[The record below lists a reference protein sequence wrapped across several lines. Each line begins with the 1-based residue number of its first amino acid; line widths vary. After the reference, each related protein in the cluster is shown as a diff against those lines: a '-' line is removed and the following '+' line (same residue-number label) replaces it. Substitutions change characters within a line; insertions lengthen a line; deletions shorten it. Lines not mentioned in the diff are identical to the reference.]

1 MLIVLIYNNYFF
13 IILKIIHIISI
24 DNEFMYN
31 IVQAEKDRL
40 LNDKNIIESEKIKYL
55 SELEVRA
62 KELEKEREARDEI
75 EKKLSQ
81 MEAKLLV
88 GGVNILDKN
97 EEQQIIL
104 ANQAKELEERRRQ
117 ERLLQESIQNQEEA
131 QFQIEENYNSLQEEV
146 TEKTRKLK
154 KLFSLMMTKKN
165 EIKEL
170 REEYQQEREDLT
182 DTIRELTRELKL
194 KFLIVE
200 NYLPE
205 EQLRWIEESAK
216 YDEATDKW
224 RILHI
229 AHAGNNIHG
238 KKGLLSNDPYGE
250 AIPMSNKKGNN
261 SIYSKMNPDSVW
273 DSYCVFPDPYL
284 VYDRKLSKNMNKS
297 RKARPSSVKKSI
309 GSSSLSYRKNFEENN
324 EQVDAPKARGLVAK
338 TKHYA

>member
-1 MLIVLIYNNYFF
+1 M
-13 IILKIIHIISI
+13 
-24 DNEFMYN
+24 
-31 IVQAEKDRL
+31 
-40 LNDKNIIESEKIKYL
+40 KYL

-62 KELEKEREARDEI
+62 KELEKERAARDEI

-154 KLFSLMMTKKN
+154 KLFSLMMAKKT
-165 EIKEL
+165 EVKEL

-216 YDEATDKW
+216 YDESTDKW

-250 AIPMSNKKGNN
+250 AMVPSGGGGGGGKKGSNGN
-261 SIYSKMNPDSVW
+261 GNKNAGLNKDSVW
-273 DSYCVFPDPYL
+273 DPYCVFPDPYL

-297 RKARPSSVKKSI
+297 RKARPSSVKKSL
-309 GSSSLSYRKNFEENN
+309 GSSALSYRKAHEESND
-324 EQVDAPKARGLVAK
+324 QVDAPKARGLVAK

>member
-1 MLIVLIYNNYFF
+1 V
-13 IILKIIHIISI
+13 
-24 DNEFMYN
+24 
-31 IVQAEKDRL
+31 
-40 LNDKNIIESEKIKYL
+40 KYL

-62 KELEKEREARDEI
+62 KELEKERAARDEL

-154 KLFSLMMTKKN
+154 KLFSLMMAKKT
-165 EIKEL
+165 EVKEL

-238 KKGLLSNDPYGE
+238 KKGLLSMDPYGE
-250 AIPMSNKKGNN
+250 AAAMMNNSGGSKKGSGN
-261 SIYSKMNPDSVW
+261 SKNHLMNKDAMW
-273 DSYCVFPDPYL
+273 DPYCVFPDPYL

-297 RKARPSSVKKSI
+297 RKARPSSVKKSL
-309 GSSSLSYRKNFEENN
+309 GSSSLSYRKNHEENN